1 MKREY
6 MAKNMRYVL
15 RVTLQVKDEGLG
27 PIEWPIWRERTE
39 RGLTA
44 EEYPNA
50 GNHIAIFEC
59 EIK

>member
-1 MKREY
+1 
-6 MAKNMRYVL
+6 MRYIL
-15 RVTLQVKDEGLG
+15 RVTLQIKDDGIG
-27 PIEWPIWRERTE
+27 HIEWPVWRERTE

-50 GNHIAIFEC
+50 GNHIAIFEV